1 MKLYGSFTSPYA
13 RKARILVI
21 EKSIECEFIE
31 EIPGDTNA
39 RFNRLNPLAKV
50 PVLEISETQ
59 ALYDSPVIVE
69 YLDALAG
76 EPLIPSRGD
85 ARWDVQRLHALA
97 DGIMD
102 AVVTRMQE
110 VRRPEQSRM
119 DDVIDKQEQKVANA
133 LGSLNQ
139 AVRQREFLVGDHLTM
154 ADIAVAVALDYVD
167 LRYAHDWRTQFP
179 ELAFW
184 LASIS
189 SRPSFQE
196 TQPPGLDVSGRIRH

>member
-13 RKARILVI
+13 RKARILVK

-39 RFNRLNPLAKV
+39 RFNKLNPLAKV

-59 ALYDSPVIVE
+59 ALYDSPVIIE

-85 ARWDVQRLHALA
+85 ARWEVQRLHALA

-102 AVVTRMQE
+102 AVVTRMLE

-119 DDVIDKQEQKVANA
+119 DEAIEKQEKKVANA
-133 LGSLNQ
+133 LGSLTQ
-139 AVRQREFLVGDHLTM
+139 AIRNRDYLVGDRFTM
-154 ADIAVAVALDYVD
+154 ADLAIGVALEYVD
-167 LRYAHDWRTQFP
+167 FRYAHDWRTQFP

-184 LASIS
+184 LASIG

-196 TQPPGLDVSGRIRH
+196 TQPPGMDISGRTHH